1 MTSAIALTAPSA
13 TASHAPGLK
22 TTLPPWHN
30 QLTASFRRRG
40 VKDGDNHPSEKLI
53 CNVIQTGTPEN
64 QKLLENIAVDASD
77 SVTAYGVLHT
87 LPQVDVPWD
96 NQRKANLIRRALSS
110 TDITIRDAG
119 IRATEHWPCP
129 ETLAVLEQH
138 TDPDQILAD
147 YANAVVSDVRHIL
160 ALSGA

>member
-13 TASHAPGLK
+13 TASHATNLK
-22 TTLPPWHN
+22 TSPPPWQA
-30 QLTASFRRRG
+30 QLKASFRRRG
-40 VKDGDNHPSEKLI
+40 VQDGKSHPSEKII
-53 CNVIQTGTPEN
+53 CNIIQTGTPEDQN
-64 QKLLENIAVDASD
+64 LLENIAVDASD
-77 SVTAYGVLHT
+77 SITAYGVLHT

-96 NQRKANLIRRALSS
+96 NRRKANLIRRALSS

-129 ETLAVLEQH
+129 ETLAALEQH
-138 TDPDQILAD
+138 TDPDQMLED
-147 YANAVVSDVRHIL
+147 YANAVVSDVRDIL